1 MARSSLPRRVRREL
15 YAFARRLAT
24 PFTDSR
30 RRRFLTD
37 MIGGLV
43 IANHVHLTEVARAI
57 GDGTQP
63 IHGIEKRL
71 SLHLGSDAWDP
82 SPLADRLLHDAAARV
97 GDDTLIVADTSDL
110 AKYYAKKLEGLGRV
124 HDGSDPE
131 KRTAPGYALFEAY
144 VRAGRWQ
151 LFPLR
156 VELLKTYAG
165 AATSEN
171 EEIIRHVVAIHR
183 AAGGKG
189 TWVLDRG
196 FDRRK
201 LFGPFVACGL
211 AFVARLVGDRN
222 VLAADGRT
230 LSPRALA
237 EEWRPASWPRGRR
250 ALRGQVVCRPVRL
263 PEVAAEGF
271 LLVAHFRGPAREP
284 LLLLVSPQARRPR
297 RTGRWYVRAYRRR
310 WGVEDATRGIK
321 QRFQLE
327 SFLVRSWRSIARLLW
342 LVAWAF
348 WWLNL
353 WGEERLAP
361 LREALLAHPWRLP
374 KRVIYVFDWIA
385 RQVHDLLYPRPIIE
399 MPSG

>member
-1 MARSSLPRRVRREL
+1 
-15 YAFARRLAT
+15 
-24 PFTDSR
+24 
-30 RRRFLTD
+30 
-37 MIGGLV
+37 MISGLV

-57 GDGTQP
+57 SDGTQP

-71 SLHLGSDAWDP
+71 SLHLGSDAWDS
-82 SPLADRLLHDAAARV
+82 SPLADRLLQDAAALV
-97 GDDTLIVADTSDL
+97 QGDDTLIVADTSDL
-110 AKYYAKKLEGLGRV
+110 AKYYARKLEGLGRV
-124 HDGSDPE
+124 HDGSDPD
-131 KRTAPGYALFEAY
+131 KRTAPGYALFGAY
-144 VRAGRWQ
+144 VRLRRWQ

-183 AAGGKG
+183 ATGGKG

-196 FDRRK
+196 FDRRN
-201 LFGPFVACGL
+201 LFEPFVARDI
-211 AFVARLVGDRN
+211 AFVARLLGNRH
-222 VLAADGRT
+222 VLSADGRT
-230 LSPRALA
+230 LSARVLA
-237 EEWRPASWPRGRR
+237 EAWRPASWPRGRR
-250 ALRGQVVCRPVRL
+250 RLRGQVVCQEVRL
-263 PEVAAEGF
+263 PEVAEEAF

-284 LLLLVSPQARRPR
+284 LLLLVSPAARRPG

-321 QRFQLE
+321 QRFALE
-327 SFLVRSWRSIARLLW
+327 SFLVRSWRSITRLVL

-361 LREALLAHPWRLP
+361 LREALLSGPWRLP
-374 KRVIYVFDWIA
+374 KAVTYLFDWIA
-385 RQVHDLLYPRPIIE
+385 RLVHDLLYPRPIIE
-399 MPSG
+399 MSSG